1 MVLHKQ
7 IYFDEGLKAENSTV
21 ENGNKTVA
29 TDECAIPVDFA
40 KIRGFLVDVQDCVTE
55 VEVQFPHEHINLQ
68 QKSTSFDSHST

>member
-1 MVLHKQ
+1 MALRKQ
-7 IYFDEGLKAENSTV
+7 INFDGFKAENSMV

-29 TDECAIPVDFA
+29 IECSTIPVDFA
-40 KIRGFLVDVQDCVTE
+40 KNRGLLADVQDCVRE